1 MDDQMFKF
9 FDWYYSTGRSW
20 SQISIAFSLEEALQM
35 EPTVL
40 PDLETMKKQL
50 KDAVPYDLWLK

>member
-1 MDDQMFKF
+1 MFKF